1 MGGGLA
7 LIAGAQSRVSAVG
20 ISGVNAKLSRDSFY
34 GRHAEPFP
42 VTVEALDTYTFNVVP
57 KGDPVPM
64 LDDKASLYQNIN
76 CTAGANDLLGCHSV
90 VRTICETMYRC
101 GTKFSDMDKYRPV
114 LCECVLEY
122 KYPEPNPLSPNET
135 TTSFRQKCI
144 DTYPNKWNR
153 SPA

>member
-1 MGGGLA
+1 LGGGLA

-34 GRHAEPFP
+34 GRHAKPFP
-42 VTVEALDTYTFNVVP
+42 VTVEDLDTYTFNVVP

-114 LCECVLEY
+114 LCECVLQYE
-122 KYPEPNPLSPNET
+122 YPEPNPLSPNGT
-135 TTSFRQKCI
+135 ATSFRQKCI

-153 SPA
+153 SAA